1 MFVRL
6 GLFEFYISI
15 LLLCMSLYIIR
26 GIREGLYYIVGK
38 IVGVE
43 QRTLMGRSNTVDFTK
58 RSILY
63 RLFVTLAD
71 PIITWV
77 SFVLLMIIYLVYIH
91 VTYNILIQT
100 LVLLLVII
108 IGFVFPFRLF
118 VRIYSWVKN
127 MGFKKKKHMLLW
139 IFYWLFGVIYSL
151 IIYYVLF
158 FLMLFLNGPIII
170 RVFGMMDV
178 NMQTFMMQ
186 IYVQHVQAFLPMIG
200 LSLIVYI
207 VDVVVYFRNKNL
219 KIEDN
224 NGLY

>member
-15 LLLCMSLYIIR
+15 LLVCMSLYIIR
-26 GIREGLYYIVGK
+26 GFREGLYYIVGK
-38 IVGVE
+38 IVSVE
-43 QRTLMGRSNTVDFTK
+43 QRTLMDRLNKVDFTK

-63 RLFVTLAD
+63 RVFVTLAD

-77 SFVLLMIIYLVYIH
+77 SFILLMIIYLVYIH
-91 VTYNILIQT
+91 VTNNILIQT
-100 LVLLLVII
+100 LLLLLVII
-108 IGFVFPFRLF
+108 LGFIFPFRLF

-127 MGFKKKKHMLLW
+127 MGVKKHMRWW
-139 IFYWLFGVIYSL
+139 ILYWLFGVIYSL
-151 IIYYVLF
+151 IIYYMLF
-158 FLMLFLNGPIII
+158 FLMLFLNGPIIL

-178 NMQTFMMQ
+178 YMQTFMMQ

-200 LSLIVYI
+200 LSLIVYV

-219 KIEDN
+219 QIEDN